1 MGSDPIS
8 RKWGQTFGACI
19 MKPIWAGIAFAAGIA
34 VGVVASRTNE
44 RESAPPPVATTP
56 IATNDSAPAIPVPP
70 GVQAAPVPTVPP
82 APVEFAS
89 AKPGPQSDAPAAP
102 LSSTTPATEPVAE
115 YTGYSEP
122 IDVGPAFRKSLA
134 PSPVPGV
141 ANQLADAHRALE
153 REARDDGWSYSM
165 EAEIQN
171 AMVNEVSTDAF
182 RAEHVECRA
191 TMCEVRLSGEGDQAA
206 AVKRWTE
213 GLGGQPFGLRLF
225 LNHSSSICNNDR
237 VVALLIFRRPP

>member
-1 MGSDPIS
+1 V
-8 RKWGQTFGACI
+8 
-19 MKPIWAGIAFAAGIA
+19 KPIWAGIAFAAGIA
-34 VGVVASRTNE
+34 VGVVVSRTDE
-44 RESAPPPVATTP
+44 PRSAPPTMTTESAPVSPVAP
-56 IATNDSAPAIPVPP
+56 EVR
-70 GVQAAPVPTVPP
+70 AAP
-82 APVEFAS
+82 
-89 AKPGPQSDAPAAP
+89 APAAP
-102 LSSTTPATEPVAE
+102 PAPLEFAGAASAPQSDTPAALSSSTTPAAEAVTE

-134 PSPVPGV
+134 PSPVPGA

-171 AMVNEVSTDAF
+171 SMINEVSTDAF

-191 TMCEVRLSGEGDQAA
+191 TMCEVRLSGQGDQAA

-213 GLGGQPFGLRLF
+213 GLGGQPFGQRLF
-225 LNHSSSICNNDR
+225 LNHASSISNNDR
-237 VVALLIFRRPP
+237 VDALLIFRRPPKKS